1 VRLAPPGLIALGDPA
16 GLVEREVV
24 QRLLCG
30 LLDREIR
37 LGRPPRPATR
47 QTARS
52 QLPKPAT
59 SRLSPRDA
67 PNFFAS
73 L

>member
-1 VRLAPPGLIALGDPA
+1 MRLARPGLIALGDPA
-16 GLVEREVV
+16 GLVEKEVV
-24 QRLLCG
+24 QRLLRG
-30 LLDREIR
+30 LLDRAIGLE
-37 LGRPPRPATR
+37 RPPRPATR

-52 QLPKPAT
+52 QVT